1 MSLVRISL
9 SSVFS
14 LIKLELSSSVDSV
27 MLPVCCYREN
37 KKYVPFLF
45 LFVLIS
51 FFSLFLDEILLII
64 IKNKEE
70 EETHIHSISCFIRE
84 NTPQQTKQSR
94 KAKEKLLLFFFFF
107 NALLCFSLRKPH
119 FHSCKLPLFLFPI
132 NKYSSHVNLT
142 HFAFPITSLNNC
154 VRDAFIHLSKVTHF

>member
-1 MSLVRISL
+1 
-9 SSVFS
+9 
-14 LIKLELSSSVDSV
+14 

-51 FFSLFLDEILLII
+51 FFSFYLDEILLII

-70 EETHIHSISCFIRE
+70 EHIHTLNLLLHLRKHTTA
-84 NTPQQTKQSR
+84 NKPKKKGKR
-94 KAKEKLLLFFFFF
+94 KASFFFSFF
-107 NALLCFSLRKPH
+107 FMLCFSLRKPH